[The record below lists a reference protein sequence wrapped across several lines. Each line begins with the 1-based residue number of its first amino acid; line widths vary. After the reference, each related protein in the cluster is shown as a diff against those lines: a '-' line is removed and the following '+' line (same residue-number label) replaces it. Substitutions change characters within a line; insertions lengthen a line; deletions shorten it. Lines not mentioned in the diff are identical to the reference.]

1 MRKFLLFFLVLNFL
15 ILPFSQIFAQELK
28 YPSVPG
34 SAPPTKTTLFPEY
47 VRYLFN
53 LAIRIGGI
61 IALLVFIWSGFLYLT
76 STLDPAKREEAKKKM
91 GEALFGLLLLI
102 CIYLILATI
111 NPQFLTFPGNITS
124 PPPVVTSS
132 PPVPP
137 LPTKTFEEIPL
148 GTLIEDL
155 LGKNI
160 SCFATSISATSTPEL
175 VDCKTGNIL
184 APSSSV
190 IYSPTTSFYY
200 CYDYDGTTPTTTL
213 LSTFIDKNWLADPSF
228 ETGLA
233 GWTGYGPGDHRRIDT
248 ATIPGAAHDGNWSLL
263 TGFYFSSPSTN
274 GYDHFNS
281 PTFTVPLCDPKLEFW
296 YKFEGYDSCPF
307 DYAWVDLYYKEG
319 GLWKYKEI
327 FSYCYSGHWGG
338 FHSTGWRKAE
348 IDLTPYAG
356 KTAFLIVGT
365 KNLYDSLYKSWTFYD
380 EIQVTGVGV
389 VSGNWKNWT
398 GNKTSLLVNNDRFD
412 CIERLV
418 EAIFI
423 KSAQL
428 QDLVQKLALKMCELE
443 SATEQLKDL
452 AHNCS
457 CSYCRDPI
465 HCCPCHTNCGGG
477 GSCPPCSCP
486 SNDCDYCCDKS
497 GVDPCPDR
505 DQMNDLRE
513 NVIPPI
519 IEDIEKLRIEIC
531 SLIYGAS
538 STDCTTTYTVY
549 NPDDWGLDGTI
560 TKNYYNQPTFSN
572 GTLLSTW
579 DVSKNPQFLTIQEAL
594 DRLNKFIT
602 DFGKD
607 LSNLDSARRKMEE
620 PYGDRLTLME
630 FYREKHKA
638 NRMYVNK
645 NSNFRDYFNQP
656 IVIDR
661 YCYKFECESSTLE
674 GLCVGCSLNSAS
686 SVCAI
691 FSTVPTTT
699 LYYLY
704 DGDPATFYLHS
715 DNLKERFVGQ
725 KVKIKYS
732 IDVEEGEAGFIKSLI
747 PIGETADEAGDL
759 GHLIKSNLEKIYNN
773 LNEAKTRAL
782 SARDAAGRAIDNAWD
797 LIDMTSQ
804 GDNDSQD
811 CVDYCRPPTHHP
823 LGALCHASCVCY
835 DSRCCSCCNPGPDS
849 TCSPKYRYYYHCGS
863 CSGSVCPFGSI
874 DSDYNHIYNEYQN
887 ILNLLAGIN
896 TNLQNIIDGFQR
908 FYNLTRVKNLQPE
921 DPNRCTILHKLAI
934 SRERLKK
941 CITGYGISY
950 KRLAT
955 EERVI
960 SCEMVLDLTQ
970 TGIIALSPLFPYPP
984 SSTCLNCYPYNS
996 KKLSPHQ
1003 KQECLNNRFTQTC
1016 ESAIHDLTNNFY
1028 CLQKAQQ

>member
-1 MRKFLLFFLVLNFL
+1 MRKFLLFFLALNFL

-76 STLDPAKREEAKKKM
+76 STLDPTKREEAKKKM

-132 PPVPP
+132 PPAPS

-155 LGKNI
+155 LVKNI
-160 SCFATSISATSTPEL
+160 SCFATSISATSVPEL

-184 APSSSV
+184 APSSSA

-200 CYDYDGTTPTTTL
+200 CYDYDGTPPTTTL

-233 GWTGYGPGDHRRIDT
+233 GWTGSGSGDHTRTTDD
-248 ATIPGAAHDGNWSLL
+248 AHEGSYSLL
-263 TGFYFSSPSTN
+263 TGYRSRPNVAN
-274 GYDHFNS
+274 GYDYFYS
-281 PTFTVPLCDPKLEFW
+281 PIFTVPVCKPKLEFW
-296 YKFEGYDSCPF
+296 YRFKGSDSCPYDHAYVNLQDFTTGNTIEIF
-307 DYAWVDLYYKEG
+307 DYC
-319 GLWKYKEI
+319 
-327 FSYCYSGHWGG
+327 FSGHWGW
-338 FHSTGWRKAE
+338 SRDTGWRKVT

-356 KTAFLIVGT
+356 HSVRLYVGT
-365 KNLYDSLYKSWTFYD
+365 KNLYDDLYKSWTFYD
-380 EIQVTGVGV
+380 EIQISGAGV

-443 SATEQLKDL
+443 SATEELKEL
-452 AHNCS
+452 AHNCK
-457 CSYCRDPI
+457 CSYCRETPCGECTN
-465 HCCPCHTNCGGG
+465 HCDEDDCDCWGK
-477 GSCPPCSCP
+477 CPPG
-486 SNDCDYCCDKS
+486 YCCDKS

-513 NVIPPI
+513 NIIPPI

-538 STDCTTTYTVY
+538 STQCSTTYTIW
-549 NPDDWGLDGTI
+549 NPKLSDPPHETLDGTTTI
-560 TKNYYNQPTFSN
+560 NYYSSTTLSN

-579 DVSKNPQFLTIQEAL
+579 DVANNPRFLTIQEAL

-602 DFGKD
+602 DFGQD

-638 NRMYVNK
+638 KRKYINK
-645 NSNFRDYFNQP
+645 SSNFRDYFNQP

-661 YCYKFECESSTLE
+661 YCYKFECESSTPE
-674 GLCVGCSLNSAS
+674 GLCVGCSLNSAD

-725 KVKIKYS
+725 KAKIKHS
-732 IDVEEGEAGFIKSLI
+732 IDVEKGEGGFIKSLI

-759 GHLIKSNLEKIYNN
+759 GHLIKSNLEKIYTN
-773 LNEAKTRAL
+773 LDEAKKQAL
-782 SARDAAGRAIDNAWD
+782 YARDEAGLAINNAWD

-804 GDNDSQD
+804 GEDDSQD
-811 CVDYCRPPTHHP
+811 CVDYCRPPWHS
-823 LGALCHASCVCY
+823 LGALCRSSCTTYDADCCCACYPDPGDDCECDASCIV
-835 DSRCCSCCNPGPDS
+835 RRHCS
-849 TCSPKYRYYYHCGS
+849 S
-863 CSGSVCPFGSI
+863 CSGYVCPFGSI
-874 DSDYNHIYNEYQN
+874 DSDYNNISNEYQN
-887 ILNLLAGIN
+887 ILNYYLSTIN

-934 SRERLKK
+934 SRDRLKK

-950 KRLAT
+950 KRLTT
-955 EERVI
+955 EEKVI

-996 KKLSPHQ
+996 KKLSSHQ

-1016 ESAIHDLTNNFY
+1016 ESAIHNLTNNFY
-1028 CLQKAQQ
+1028 CIQKAQQ